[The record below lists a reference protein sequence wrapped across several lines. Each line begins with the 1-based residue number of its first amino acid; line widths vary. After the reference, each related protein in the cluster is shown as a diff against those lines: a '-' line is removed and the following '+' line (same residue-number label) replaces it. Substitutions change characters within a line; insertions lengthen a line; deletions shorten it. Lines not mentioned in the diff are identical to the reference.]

1 MTRFKTS
8 VIYNVLILSLSFG
21 LTSPATSADVT
32 TTQVIAEQEDA
43 DAQYR
48 LGFKYYMG
56 KGVEQDYAK
65 AFEWYLKSASQ
76 GNAEAQNNLG
86 ELYDKGK
93 GVEQDSAKAFEWYL
107 KAAEQGDAK
116 GQFNVGALYHKG
128 EGIEQSD
135 SKAIEWYLKSASQ
148 GNNGAKNELC

>member
-1 MTRFKTS
+1 MPTFKTS
-8 VIYNVLILSLSFG
+8 IIYNVLILSLSLG
-21 LTSPATSADVT
+21 LTLPAVSADFA
-32 TTQVIAEQEDA
+32 TTQALAEQDDA

-56 KGVEQDYAK
+56 KGDGQDYFK
-65 AFEWYLKSASQ
+65 ALEWYLKAANQ
-76 GNAEAQNNLG
+76 GNVKAQNNLG
-86 ELYDKGK
+86 ELYNKGK

-116 GQFNVGALYHKG
+116 GQFNAGALYHKG

-135 SKAIEWYLKSASQ
+135 SKAIEWYLK
-148 GNNGAKNELC
+148 L

>member
-1 MTRFKTS
+1 MTTSKTS

-21 LTSPATSADVT
+21 LTLPAVSADFAK
-32 TTQVIAEQEDA
+32 TQAIAEQEDA

-56 KGVEQDYAK
+56 NKGVEQDYAK

-116 GQFNVGALYHKG
+116 GQFNVGAFYHKG

-135 SKAIEWYLKSASQ
+135 SKAIDRMVLKICLSR
-148 GNNGAKNELC
+148 E

>member
-1 MTRFKTS
+1 MLFVEGVLVMPTFKTS
-8 VIYNVLILSLSFG
+8 IIYNVLILSLSFG

-65 AFEWYLKSASQ
+65 AFEWYLKAASQ
-76 GNAEAQNNLG
+76 GNVEAQNNLG
-86 ELYDKGK
+86 ELYDPCRQIRTVKLGR
-93 GVEQDSAKAFEWYL
+93 F
-107 KAAEQGDAK
+107 
-116 GQFNVGALYHKG
+116 
-128 EGIEQSD
+128 
-135 SKAIEWYLKSASQ
+135 
-148 GNNGAKNELC
+148 